1 MEERETE
8 EQQIKEMKIY
18 LDRIEPLRRANN
30 RIQLEWESRRLNAA
44 ALYQKRQAI
53 RQALK
58 KNDLWDD
65 FKDKWQEKLEDH
77 GHKKLDP
84 QRNLF
89 TEYELF
95 EQLDELMDEMMD
107 RIGMSG
113 FEERESGNITEF
125 PLTSGGKYQD
135 EQ

>member
-113 FEERESGNITEF
+113 FEERESGTITEF

>member
-125 PLTSGGKYQD
+125 PLTSGGQHQD
-135 EQ
+135 DQ